1 MGSLLQP
8 DSGKRSAGGQQRKH
22 HWEGWPWAAIAL
34 LSFGQVTRNLLWA
47 AVGESRWEP
56 ALFYFCN
63 VFLVDLILWKK
74 IISGFV
80 CLCRP
85 LRLASWCR
93 VPWVCKE
100 VQPDMF
106 SVQGPHPADPLIFPS
121 LPSSLK
127 AAAAWKLIPQP
138 LAFGRRTLPSY
149 GNVVNTNLMVCL
161 ATVCPEPALLP

>member
-1 MGSLLQP
+1 MQP
-8 DSGKRSAGGQQRKH
+8 DSGKRSAGGQRGNST
-22 HWEGWPWAAIAL
+22 EEAA
-34 LSFGQVTRNLLWA
+34 LSCYCSTFFWTSYKKSFMGS
-47 AVGESRWEP
+47 SRGKP

-63 VFLVDLILWKK
+63 VFLVELILWKK

-85 LRLASWCR
+85 LRLASWCQ
-93 VPWVCKE
+93 VPRVCKE

-121 LPSSLK
+121 LPSSLTP
-127 AAAAWKLIPQP
+127 AAAWKLIPQP

-149 GNVVNTNLMVCL
+149 GNVFNTNLMVCL